1 MLLVAATAFMEILD
15 GTILA
20 NAAPAIARTFG
31 VPSGDLSLPIT
42 AYLITLAVLIPV
54 SGWLCDRWGTRT
66 VFVSAIAVFTVAS
79 AACAASTSLSE
90 LAALRVVQGAG
101 AAMMVPVGRLVVL
114 RGTARSEIVRAV
126 AFVTWPA
133 LVAPVVAPLAGGW
146 IVSVAS
152 WRWIF
157 LVNVPLGL
165 LAMIAA
171 VRLVPQLREP
181 AVGRLDWTGFVL
193 CTVCSSAV
201 VVAAEALG
209 RTHVNPWV
217 VLAAVTFAVA
227 AGVGAV
233 RHLLRAATPLLDLR
247 LLRIRTFRVAAAGG
261 SLLRMTINAVPFLL
275 PLFFQDGLR
284 WTPVRAGSLVLW
296 LFVGNL
302 AIKPTTTWQLRR
314 FGFRRVLVGSCLCLA
329 ATMVVISLLGDG
341 TPLAAFAAVL
351 IVSGAAR
358 SVGLTA
364 LNTVTFADV
373 EQQQMTPANTLS
385 ATVNQL
391 AFGMGVA
398 LGALALRV
406 GVLTGSSLHAG
417 ATPAFR
423 VAFVVL
429 ALLTVAAAGDAI
441 RLDRRAGQALLA

>member
-1 MLLVAATAFMEILD
+1 MEILD

-20 NAAPAIARTFG
+20 NAAPAIARTFA

-66 VFVSAIAVFTVAS
+66 VFVAAIAVFTVAS
-79 AACAASTSLSE
+79 AACAASSSLAE

-114 RGTARSEIVRAV
+114 RGTARSAIVRAV

-133 LVAPVVAPLAGGW
+133 LVAPIVAPLAGGW

-165 LAMIAA
+165 LALLAA

-181 AVGRLDWTGFVL
+181 VAGRLDWSGFVL

-201 VVAAEALG
+201 VVAADALA
-209 RTHVNPWV
+209 RTHVHPWV
-217 VLAAVTFAVA
+217 VSAAAACSLV
-227 AGVGAV
+227 AGVVAV
-233 RHLLRAATPLLDLR
+233 RHLLRAAQPLLDLR
-247 LLRIRTFRVAAAGG
+247 LLRISTFRVAAAGG

-275 PLFFQDGLR
+275 PLFFQDGLH

-314 FGFRRVLVGSCLCLA
+314 FGFRRVLVGSCLVLA
-329 ATMVVISLLGDG
+329 ATMVVIGLLGRG
-341 TPLAAFAAVL
+341 TPLVVFAGVL

-358 SVGLTA
+358 SAGFTA

-373 EQQQMTPANTLS
+373 DQQQMTPANTLS
-385 ATVNQL
+385 ATVSQL
-391 AFGMGVA
+391 ALGMGVA
-398 LGALALRV
+398 LGALALRL
-406 GVLTGSSLHAG
+406 GVLTSSGLHAGG

-429 ALLTVAAAGDAI
+429 AILTVLAAGDAI
-441 RLDRRAGQALLA
+441 RLDRRAGHALFV